1 MATKKQLKSLN
12 GRFAVYSVFESNTE
26 REEFTKRAMCALEKY
41 GVVCD
46 CVIRNIVHY
55 DNGTIFK
62 IPADHAGL
70 INFTFTAMIINSI
83 RIPYRDITIVDDD
96 TLKTKSG
103 ATIKITNC
111 MKTIAQ

>member
-1 MATKKQLKSLN
+1 MATKKQLKNLN
-12 GRFAVYSVFESNTE
+12 GRFAVYSVFANNTE
-26 REEFTKRAMCALEKY
+26 REEFKNRAMCALEKY
-41 GVVCD
+41 GVKCD
-46 CVIRNIVHY
+46 CVTRDIVSY

-62 IPADHAGL
+62 IPVDRVGL
-70 INFTFTAMIINSI
+70 IVLTSIAMIIDSI
-83 RIPYRDITIVDDD
+83 HIYYDDITIIDDD